1 MQNSQNDG
9 NPPTRPIT
17 TQATLLSGSLSDLQH
32 TGNIAIAQHFTSPIL
47 ESDLISVI
55 AQACPGEW
63 IGYPGDASL
72 QSGRRGVV
80 RAVDA
85 IPEVAAPSRGFLPF
99 SARESITSDSTVCRP
114 TDFSLVPNCEY
125 ASHSIPVAM
134 EEESQSGWHLNG
146 RREQQSDRSVNFNPF
161 LRNFLPAYSVV
172 GLGPTEAIATA
183 THTSYDAIQI
193 PRPLLR
199 TSHQP
204 EESRLV
210 RALPDE
216 PQREWS
222 EHSARDSQHE
232 TRVSDDATRKP
243 VAGSRNKRL
252 RHGAPQETCR
262 VDSCKAPLE
271 DASKYSRRRK
281 YCSSCMRLGSVV
293 YDGVESRYC
302 QQCR

>member
-1 MQNSQNDG
+1 MKKSKNDG
-9 NPPTRPIT
+9 TPPARPIT

-146 RREQQSDRSVNFNPF
+146 RREQQSDR
-161 LRNFLPAYSVV
+161 
-172 GLGPTEAIATA
+172 
-183 THTSYDAIQI
+183 
-193 PRPLLR
+193 PLVR

-252 RHGAPQETCR
+252 RHGAPQGMCR

-302 QQCR
+302 QQCSTIHQLADFNGNNRSCRKSLLRRNNKLRLTGSKPHR